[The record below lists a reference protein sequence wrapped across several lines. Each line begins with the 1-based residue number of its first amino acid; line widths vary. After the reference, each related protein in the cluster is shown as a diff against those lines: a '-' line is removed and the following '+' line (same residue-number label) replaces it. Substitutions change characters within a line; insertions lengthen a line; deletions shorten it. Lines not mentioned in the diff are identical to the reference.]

1 MMCTRYPRR
10 WLLAGLAAICF
21 LDHAQAL
28 DPNRMTSQYLREQ
41 WNTENGLLGG
51 PVHAIAQTPDG
62 YLWIGTDSGLLRFDG
77 FTFRFVPVSSTA
89 LVSNGPVLGL
99 TTDADGNLWVLMQGA
114 GVLRQRNGKLEKV
127 ASGLGPTVSQV
138 TAILRETNG
147 GVLISDLVAGT
158 LRFRGEESEVLT
170 LPTFLPGSSPVIS
183 MAEMPDG
190 KIWMGTLGAG
200 LFYLEQGRA
209 TNVGSGLVDR
219 KINCLLPVG
228 DSEMW
233 VGTDTGLFR
242 WNGTAMSRAGL
253 PLSLAGAQ
261 VLTML
266 RDRDSNVWVGTT
278 RGLVRINAGGAS
290 VSGERDLRGNG
301 GINALFEDREGNI
314 WVGGARG
321 LERVRDTAFVTYLP
335 TAGLPSES
343 NGPVYVDAEN
353 RAWFAPAEGGL
364 YSLEDGRVQPIKSAR
379 LDKDV
384 IYSITGSKGE
394 IWIGRQHGGLTH
406 LRYSHGIASAQSYR
420 ETDGLAQNSVYAV
433 YQSGDGTVWAG
444 TLSGGVSRFK
454 DGRFITYTTA
464 SGLASNTVTSILETR
479 DGTIWFATSSG
490 LSSLSN
496 GQWRTYAAPDGL
508 ASENA
513 NCLFEHSS
521 GTLWIGTSG
530 GLAFLSSGHVQ
541 VPPNLPEMLRGQIFG
556 IAEDKNGWFWIAT
569 SNHVLRV
576 QPDKLAAGMLGPADV
591 REYGPADGLRSIE
604 GVKRN
609 RSLVSDPLGRIWFS
623 LSRGLSVAD
632 PSHLKDNSA
641 PAIAHVEAISADGSQ
656 INTGDL
662 IHIPASRK
670 RITFTYTGLS
680 LAVPERV
687 RFRYFLDGFDRAWS
701 EPVANREAVYTN
713 LGAGSYRFRVIAS
726 NSDGL
731 WNSSEALVRFEIDPL
746 FWQTWWFRL
755 SSILMIGL
763 ATVMFF
769 RLRVLRLTRQINV
782 RFEERLAERTR
793 IAQELHDTLLQ
804 GFLSASMQLHVA
816 DDHLAIDSP
825 AKPLVGRVLEL
836 MRHVI
841 EEGRD
846 AVRGLRSSKLSSP
859 DLEQAFSQI
868 RQEFPV
874 QSQIGFRVIVE
885 GTPRPLRSVIRDEVY
900 LIGREALSNAFRHA
914 HASDI
919 EVELEYAASHLRIL
933 IRDDGGG
940 IDPQVL
946 RSGRDGHWGLSGMKE
961 RTERIG
967 GRLRVLSRA
976 VAGTEVELSVP
987 GQIAFKVPSSD
998 RRWGWLQRL
1007 HLRKAREGEPKAES
1021 ERQK

>member
-1 MMCTRYPRR
+1 M
-10 WLLAGLAAICF
+10 
-21 LDHAQAL
+21 
-28 DPNRMTSQYLREQ
+28 
-41 WNTENGLLGG
+41 
-51 PVHAIAQTPDG
+51 
-62 YLWIGTDSGLLRFDG
+62 
-77 FTFRFVPVSSTA
+77 
-89 LVSNGPVLGL
+89 
-99 TTDADGNLWVLMQGA
+99 
-114 GVLRQRNGKLEKV
+114 
-127 ASGLGPTVSQV
+127 
-138 TAILRETNG
+138 
-147 GVLISDLVAGT
+147 
-158 LRFRGEESEVLT
+158 
-170 LPTFLPGSSPVIS
+170 
-183 MAEMPDG
+183 
-190 KIWMGTLGAG
+190 
-200 LFYLEQGRA
+200 
-209 TNVGSGLVDR
+209 
-219 KINCLLPVG
+219 
-228 DSEMW
+228 
-233 VGTDTGLFR
+233 
-242 WNGTAMSRAGL
+242 
-253 PLSLAGAQ
+253 
-261 VLTML
+261 
-266 RDRDSNVWVGTT
+266 
-278 RGLVRINAGGAS
+278 
-290 VSGERDLRGNG
+290 
-301 GINALFEDREGNI
+301 
-314 WVGGARG
+314 
-321 LERVRDTAFVTYLP
+321 
-335 TAGLPSES
+335 
-343 NGPVYVDAEN
+343 
-353 RAWFAPAEGGL
+353 
-364 YSLEDGRVQPIKSAR
+364 
-379 LDKDV
+379 

-496 GQWRTYAAPDGL
+496 GQWRTYGAPDGL

-609 RSLVSDPLGRIWFS
+609 RSVVSDPLGRIWFS

-976 VAGTEVELSVP
+976 VAGTEVELFVP